1 MLTAWGYFRRILKT
15 AFTQSIGP
23 IDIWTGIAGAALGIV
38 DHFWPERH
46 LMTSLAWQLPLW
58 ALGAVLLVRLFLAPF
73 RIAKED
79 DQRIRSLNAQ
89 RKVQIDQERKQAAI
103 DDLSEELS
111 WAIHNLLNRNQGKEW
126 TEEMVPPFEADMNA
140 WCEKV
145 NKKLEDR
152 DFFSRSDQLH
162 FDRLGFLQPIDMG
175 PLARLNWL
183 MSMLR
188 MKFDR
193 LREVIGRNQTRS

>member
-1 MLTAWGYFRRILKT
+1 
-15 AFTQSIGP
+15 
-23 IDIWTGIAGAALGIV
+23 
-38 DHFWPERH
+38 
-46 LMTSLAWQLPLW
+46 MTSLAWQLPLW

-140 WCEKV
+140 WCEKA
-145 NKKLEDR
+145 KPA
-152 DFFSRSDQLH
+152 Q
-162 FDRLGFLQPIDMG
+162 
-175 PLARLNWL
+175 
-183 MSMLR
+183 
-188 MKFDR
+188 
-193 LREVIGRNQTRS
+193 